1 MSGHRYR
8 IVVRGRLS
16 DRFSS
21 AFAGMTLEQGDRTTA
36 LVGPVAD
43 QSHLFG
49 LLERVRSLGLDLV
62 RVEEEG
68 SSGVGSTEPAVRTE
82 APARPAPEQEVSS

>member
-1 MSGHRYR
+1 MENGATEAGYYR

-16 DRFSS
+16 DRLAS
-21 AFAGMTLEQGDRTTA
+21 AFAGMSLEPGEGTTA

-49 LLERVRSLGLDLV
+49 LLERIHGLGLELLS
-62 RVEEEG
+62 VEAG
-68 SSGVGSTEPAVRTE
+68 GR
-82 APARPAPEQEVSS
+82 